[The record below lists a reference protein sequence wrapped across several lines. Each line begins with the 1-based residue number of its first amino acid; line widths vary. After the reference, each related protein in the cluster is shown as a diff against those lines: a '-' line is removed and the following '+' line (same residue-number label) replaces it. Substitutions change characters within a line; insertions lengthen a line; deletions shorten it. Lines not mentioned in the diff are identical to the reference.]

1 MIVRQM
7 KSPLVKVFCAVA
19 VLAAFGFA
27 FLSLRGPQGVPAWL
41 EKREELRRLEREN
54 AALARE
60 IQAKRERI
68 DRLRQNQTEQEME
81 IRQRLKLVRPDEKVF
96 LLEEQTAP
104 SPAPPAASH

>member
-1 MIVRQM
+1 L
-7 KSPLVKVFCAVA
+7 KSPLMKLLSVIA

-27 FLSLRGPQGVPAWL
+27 FSSLRGPQGIPAWL
-41 EKREELRRLEREN
+41 EKRSELRRLEEEN

-68 DRLRQNQTEQEME
+68 QRLRQSQTEQEME

-96 LLEEQTAP
+96 ILDDP
-104 SPAPPAASH
+104 PRPASPPAGAVP